1 VGAGGAARAPAGT
14 GGAAGAAAPAA
25 PGKLGTNG
33 LLPPANLQL
42 KTPLANATYINFDL
56 LAIYHQWGKRLH
68 GRRKRTLTDKQLVEL
83 SLEHEKYGLQ
93 ACGTK
98 HKVRPV

>member
-1 VGAGGAARAPAGT
+1 MNLVGAGGAARAPAGT

-42 KTPLANATYINFDL
+42 KTQLANATYINLISWQFITNGEEDYTEGEKEHL
-56 LAIYHQWGKRLH
+56 PIS
-68 GRRKRTLTDKQLVEL
+68 
-83 SLEHEKYGLQ
+83 SL
-93 ACGTK
+93 
-98 HKVRPV
+98 